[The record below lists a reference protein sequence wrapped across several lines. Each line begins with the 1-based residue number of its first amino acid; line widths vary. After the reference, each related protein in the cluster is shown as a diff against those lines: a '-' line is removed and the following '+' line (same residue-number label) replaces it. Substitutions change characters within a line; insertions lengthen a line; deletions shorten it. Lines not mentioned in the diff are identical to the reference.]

1 MIQKRKIVLTSSPQ
15 KFPTSEDI
23 ISFINSHDGEIRRR
37 EIAQAFHIKGNDRII
52 LKKML
57 KELVEKQA
65 IQQRGKYYRRKD
77 RLNLLVVKITGVDD
91 EGFLLGAPEIW
102 PEHEEKPLIRIF
114 SKTSKINSLNP
125 EDLALVRLKDPKAL
139 AAEFVRKL
147 DQKANR
153 VKGVFELDGE
163 GGRLILLEKR
173 RKVEYIIPAG
183 QTLNAQH
190 NDLVEA
196 EWVQGG
202 RGESLK
208 VTHILGSLNTPKS
221 ISLIAI
227 HTYDLPHEFSPQAIN
242 LAEKSKVPPL
252 EGREDLRDIP
262 LVTIDDEDAR
272 DFDDAIWASPD
283 SDPQNPNGWHL
294 IVAIA
299 DVSAYVTPK
308 DALDHE
314 AYRRGN
320 SVYFP
325 DRVVPMLP
333 EALSNNICSLKP
345 QEDRACLAV
354 HLWIN
359 QQGRLLKHKFSRALM
374 RSAARL
380 TYTKTQAA
388 FEGQKTDLSQDI
400 IKSVIRPLYGAYKA
414 LCMERDKR
422 GPLDL
427 DMPEEK
433 IYLDDKG
440 QVTKIAPR
448 PRFASHRLI
457 EEFMILANVAAA
469 IELETRQH
477 LCVYRVH
484 DEPTLEKVDAL
495 REFLKGFDLS
505 LPKGQAIRPKIFNYI
520 LEKAKESPAQGAI
533 HQLVLRA
540 QAQAVYSPENIGHF
554 GLNLPRY
561 CHFTSPI
568 RRYADLV
575 VHRALVA
582 VASSGKDT
590 MFPYT
595 LPQLKAVSEH
605 ISLTERVA
613 ATAERETT
621 ERYVAAY
628 LKDRIGENF
637 MARINGVTEFALFV
651 TIEENGADGIIPLRL
666 LADDYY
672 AYDQKKQRVVG
683 RRKKRVYTLGDR
695 LKVTL
700 QEAEPLLGGLTFL
713 PAETPKKG
721 TLSRRKRRR

>member
-1 MIQKRKIVLTSSPQ
+1 LASSSQ
-15 KFPTSEDI
+15 KFPSSEDI
-23 ISFINSHDGEIRRR
+23 LAFINSHEGEIRRR
-37 EIAQAFHIKGNDRII
+37 EIAQAFHIKGSDRII
-52 LKKML
+52 LKQML

-65 IQQRGKYYRRKD
+65 IQQRGKYYQRKD
-77 RLNLLVVKITGVDD
+77 RLNLLVVKIMGVDE
-91 EGFLLGAPEIW
+91 EGYLLCSPEIW
-102 PEHEEKPLIRIF
+102 PEHEEKPLIRVF
-114 SKTSKINSLNP
+114 SKSNKINTLNP
-125 EDLALVRLKDPKAL
+125 EDLALVRLKDQKSL
-139 AAEFVRKL
+139 VAEFVRKL
-147 DQKANR
+147 DEKTNR
-153 VKGVFELDGE
+153 VMGVFEIDGE
-163 GGRLILLEKR
+163 GGRLILPEKR
-173 RKVEYIIPAG
+173 RKVEYLIPAG
-183 QTLNAQH
+183 QTFNAQQ

-196 EWVQGG
+196 EWIQGR

-208 VTHILGSLNTPKS
+208 ITKILGSLNTPKS

-227 HTYDLPHEFSPQAIN
+227 HTYELPHEFSPQSID
-242 LAEKSKVPPL
+242 LAEKAEVPPL
-252 EGREDLRDIP
+252 GRREDLRKVP

-272 DFDDAIWASPD
+272 DFDDAVWASPD
-283 SDPQNPNGWHL
+283 PDPKNPNGWHL

-345 QEDRACLAV
+345 HEDRACLAV

-359 QQGRLLKHKFSRALM
+359 QQGRLLRHTFTRALM

-380 TYTKTQAA
+380 TYTKAQAA
-388 FEGQKTDLSQDI
+388 FEGHKTDLPYDI
-400 IKSVIRPLYGAYKA
+400 IKQVIRPLYGAYKA
-414 LCMERDKR
+414 LCSERDKR

-427 DMPEEK
+427 DMPEER
-433 IYLDDKG
+433 IYLDEKG
-440 QVTKIAPR
+440 QVSKIAPR
-448 PRFASHRLI
+448 PRLTSHRLI

-477 LCVYRVH
+477 LCMYRVH
-484 DEPTLEKVDAL
+484 DEPSLEKVDAL

-505 LPKGQAIRPKIFNYI
+505 LPKGQAIRPKVFNYI
-520 LEKAKESPAQGAI
+520 LEKAKESPAQAAI

-568 RRYADLV
+568 RRYADLI
-575 VHRALVA
+575 VHRALVEVIEKPKVQA
-582 VASSGKDT
+582 
-590 MFPYT
+590 FPYT
-595 LPQLKAVSEH
+595 LPQLKAIAEH
-605 ISLTERVA
+605 ISITERVA
-613 ATAERETT
+613 ASAERETT

-628 LKDRIGENF
+628 LKDKIGENF
-637 MARINGVTEFALFV
+637 MARINGVTEFAMFV

-666 LADDYY
+666 LGDDYY
-672 AYDQKKQRVVG
+672 IYDQKKQRVVG
-683 RRKKRVYTLGDR
+683 RRKKRIYTLGDR

-700 QEAEPLLGGLTFL
+700 HEAEPLLGGLTFL
-713 PAETPKKG
+713 PVQEKIAADHKNT
-721 TLSRRKRRR
+721 RRKNRR

>member
-1 MIQKRKIVLTSSPQ
+1 LASSPQ
-15 KFPTSEDI
+15 KFPTPEDI
-23 ISFINSHDGEIRRR
+23 LAFINSHESEIRRR
-37 EIAQAFHIKGNDRII
+37 EIAQAFHIKGNDRIV
-52 LKKML
+52 LKTIL

-65 IQQRGKYYRRKD
+65 IQQRGKYYQRKGQ
-77 RLNLLVVKITGVDD
+77 LNLLVVKITGVDD
-91 EGFLLGAPEIW
+91 EGYLLGCPEIW
-102 PEHEEKPLIRIF
+102 PDHEEKPLIRIF
-114 SKTSKINSLNP
+114 SKSTKINQLNP
-125 EDLALVRLKDPKAL
+125 EDLALVRLRDPKSL
-139 AAEFVRKL
+139 IAEFVRKL
-147 DQKANR
+147 DEKTNR
-153 VKGVFELDGE
+153 VMGVFELDGE
-163 GGRLILLEKR
+163 GGRLILPEKR
-173 RKVEYIIPAG
+173 RKVEYIIPVG
-183 QTLNAQH
+183 QTLNAQD

-196 EWVQGG
+196 EWSQGG

-208 VTHILGSLNTPKS
+208 VTKILGSLNTPKS

-227 HTYDLPHEFSPQAIN
+227 HTYDLPHEFSSPSID
-242 LAEKSKVPPL
+242 LAEKAKVPPL
-252 EGREDLRDIP
+252 STREDLRAIP

-283 SDPQNPNGWHL
+283 TDPKNPNGWHL

-354 HLWIN
+354 HLWVN
-359 QQGRLLKHKFSRALM
+359 QSGRLLRHKFSRALM

-388 FEGQKTDLSQDI
+388 FEGQKTDLSQEV
-400 IKSVIRPLYGAYKA
+400 IKDVILPLYGAYKS
-414 LCMERDKR
+414 LCIERAKR
-422 GPLDL
+422 GPLEL
-427 DMPEEK
+427 DMPEER
-433 IYLDDKG
+433 IYLDEKG
-440 QVTKIAPR
+440 QVSKIAPR
-448 PRFASHRLI
+448 LRFNSHRLI

-477 LCVYRVH
+477 LCIYRVH
-484 DEPTLEKVDAL
+484 DEPSLEKVDAL

-533 HQLVLRA
+533 NQLVLRA
-540 QAQAVYSPENIGHF
+540 QSQAVYSPENIGHF

-575 VHRALVA
+575 VHRALVETL
-582 VASSGKDT
+582 SQDEE
-590 MFPYT
+590 MLFPYT
-595 LPQLKAVSEH
+595 LPQLKAIAEH

-628 LKDRIGENF
+628 LKDKIGESF
-637 MARINGVTEFALFV
+637 MARINGVTEFAMFV
-651 TIEENGADGIIPLRL
+651 TIEENGADGIMPLRL

-700 QEAEPLLGGLTFL
+700 HEAEPLLGGLTFL
-713 PAETPKKG
+713 PAETQKK
-721 TLSRRKRRR
+721 SSSSSHKRRRK

>member
-1 MIQKRKIVLTSSPQ
+1 MAHTPQ
-15 KFPTSEDI
+15 KFPSSEDI
-23 ISFINSHDGEIRRR
+23 LGFINSHEGEIRRR
-37 EIAQAFHIKGNDRII
+37 EIAQAFHIKGNDRIV

-65 IQQRGKYYRRKD
+65 IQQRGKYYQRKGQ
-77 RLNLLVVKITGVDD
+77 LNLLVVKITGVDE
-91 EGFLLGAPEIW
+91 EGYLLGAPEIW
-102 PEHEEKPLIRIF
+102 PEHEEKPLIRVF
-114 SKTSKINSLNP
+114 SKANKINQLNP

-139 AAEFVRKL
+139 EAEFVRKF
-147 DQKANR
+147 DEKAHR
-153 VKGVFELDGE
+153 VMGVFELDGE
-163 GGRLILLEKR
+163 GGRLILPEKR
-173 RKVEYIIPAG
+173 RKIEYIIPAG
-183 QTLNAQH
+183 QTFNAQH

-196 EWVQGG
+196 EWIQGR

-208 VTHILGSLNTPKS
+208 VTKILGSLNAPKS

-227 HTYDLPHEFSPQAIN
+227 HTYELPHEFSPQSIE
-242 LAEKSKVPPL
+242 LAEKAKVPPL
-252 EGREDLRDIP
+252 GNREDLRDIP

-283 SDPQNPNGWHL
+283 TDPKNPKGWHL

-308 DALDHE
+308 DALDQE

-359 QQGRLLKHKFSRALM
+359 QSGRLLRHKFSRALM

-388 FEGQKTDLSQDI
+388 FEGQKTDLSKDF
-400 IKSVIRPLYGAYKA
+400 IKTVISPLYGAYKS
-414 LCMERDKR
+414 LCVERDKR

-427 DMPEEK
+427 DMPEER
-433 IYLDDKG
+433 IYLDEKG
-440 QVTKIAPR
+440 QVAKIAPR
-448 PRFASHRLI
+448 PRLNSHRLI

-477 LCVYRVH
+477 LCMYRVH
-484 DEPTLEKVDAL
+484 DEPSLEKVDAL

-505 LPKGQAIRPKIFNYI
+505 LPKGQAIRPKIFNHI

-533 HQLVLRA
+533 NQLVLRA

-575 VHRALVA
+575 VHRALVE
-582 VASSGKDT
+582 VMTNNKDT
-590 MFPYT
+590 PFSYT
-595 LPQLKAVSEH
+595 LPQLKAVAEH

-628 LKDRIGENF
+628 LKDKIGESF
-637 MARINGVTEFALFV
+637 MARINGVTEFAMFV
-651 TIEENGADGIIPLRL
+651 TIEENGADGIMPLRL

-683 RRKKRVYTLGDR
+683 RRKKRIYTLGDR

-700 QEAEPLLGGLTFL
+700 HEAEPLLGGLTFL
-713 PAETPKKG
+713 PAETQKKAMIS
-721 TLSRRKRRR
+721 SRKKRWK

>member
-1 MIQKRKIVLTSSPQ
+1 LTSSPQ

-23 ISFINSHDGEIRRR
+23 VNFINGHEDEIRRR

-57 KELVEKQA
+57 KELVEKQV
-65 IQQRGKYYRRKD
+65 IQQRGKYYQRKGQ
-77 RLNLLVVKITGVDD
+77 LNLLVVKITGVDED
-91 EGFLLGAPEIW
+91 GYLLGTPEIW
-102 PEHEEKPLIRIF
+102 PEHEEKPLIRVF
-114 SKTSKINSLNP
+114 SKTHKMNHLNP
-125 EDLALVRLKDPKAL
+125 EDLALVRLKGPKSL
-139 AAEFVRKL
+139 EAEFIRKM
-147 DQKANR
+147 DQKSHRVMGIFEAN
-153 VKGVFELDGE
+153 EE
-163 GGRLILLEKR
+163 GGRLILPEKR
-173 RKVEYIIPAG
+173 RKVEYVIPAG
-183 QTLNAQH
+183 QTLNAQQ

-196 EWVQGG
+196 EWIQG
-202 RGESLK
+202 RKGESLK
-208 VTHILGSLNTPKS
+208 VTKILGSLNTPKS

-227 HTYDLPHEFSPQAIN
+227 HSYELPHEFSPQSIE
-242 LAEKSKVPPL
+242 LAEKAKVPPL
-252 EGREDLRDIP
+252 GAREDLRDIP

-272 DFDDAIWASPD
+272 DFDDAIWATPD
-283 SDPQNPNGWHL
+283 TDPKNPKGWHL

-308 DALDHE
+308 DALDQE

-333 EALSNNICSLKP
+333 EALSNDICSLKP

-359 QQGRLLKHKFSRALM
+359 QHGRLLRHKFSRALM

-388 FEGQKTDLSQDI
+388 FEGQKTDLAHDF
-400 IKSVIRPLYGAYKA
+400 IKAVILPLYGAYKS
-414 LCMERDKR
+414 LCIERDKR
-422 GPLDL
+422 APLDL
-427 DMPEEK
+427 DMPEER
-433 IYLDDKG
+433 IYLDEKR
-440 QVTKIAPR
+440 QVSKIAPR
-448 PRFASHRLI
+448 PRFTSHRLI

-477 LCVYRVH
+477 LCMYRVH
-484 DEPTLEKVDAL
+484 DEPSLEKVDAL

-505 LPKGQAIRPKIFNYI
+505 LPKGQAIRPKVFNYI

-533 HQLVLRA
+533 NQLVLRA
-540 QAQAVYSPENIGHF
+540 QAQAVYSPENLGHF

-575 VHRALVA
+575 VHRALVD
-582 VASSGKDT
+582 VVTKNEDVP
-590 MFPYT
+590 FLYT
-595 LPQLKAVSEH
+595 LPQLKAVAEH

-628 LKDRIGENF
+628 LKDKIGENF
-637 MARINGVTEFALFV
+637 MARINGVTEFAMFV

-700 QEAEPLLGGLTFL
+700 QHAEPLLGGLTFV
-713 PAETPKKG
+713 PAETQKKG
-721 TLSRRKRRR
+721 MDSSRRGRRRK

>member
-1 MIQKRKIVLTSSPQ
+1 MASSSQ
-15 KFPTSEDI
+15 KFPTPDDI
-23 ISFINSHDGEIRRR
+23 LGFINSHEGEIRRR
-37 EIAQAFHIKGNDRII
+37 EIAQAFHIKGNDRIL

-65 IQQRGKYYRRKD
+65 IQQRGKYYQRKGQ
-77 RLNLLVVKITGVDD
+77 LNLLVAKITGVDE
-91 EGFLLGAPEIW
+91 EGYLLGSPEIW
-102 PEHEEKPLIRIF
+102 LEHEEKPLIRIF
-114 SKTSKINSLNP
+114 SKTAKINYLNP
-125 EDLALVRLKDPKAL
+125 EDLALVRLKGPKSL
-139 AAEFVRKL
+139 EAEFVRKL
-147 DQKANR
+147 DQKSHR
-153 VKGVFELDGE
+153 VMGVFELDGE
-163 GGRLILLEKR
+163 GGRLILPEKR
-173 RKVEYIIPAG
+173 RKVEYVIPAG

-196 EWVQGG
+196 EWTQGG

-208 VTHILGSLNTPKS
+208 VTKILGSLNTPKS

-227 HTYDLPHEFSPQAIN
+227 HTYELPHEFSPQSIEI
-242 LAEKSKVPPL
+242 AEKAKVPPL
-252 EGREDLRDIP
+252 GDREDLRDIP

-283 SDPQNPNGWHL
+283 TDPKNPHGWHL

-308 DALDHE
+308 DALDQE

-354 HLWIN
+354 HLWVN
-359 QQGRLLKHKFSRALM
+359 QSGRLLRHKFTRALM

-388 FEGQKTDLSQDI
+388 FEGQKTDLSQEF
-400 IKSVIRPLYGAYKA
+400 IKTVISPLYGAYKS
-414 LCMERDKR
+414 LCVERQKR

-427 DMPEEK
+427 DMPEER
-433 IYLDDKG
+433 IYLDEKG

-448 PRFASHRLI
+448 PRFTSHSLI
-457 EEFMILANVAAA
+457 EEYMILANVAAA
-469 IELETRQH
+469 IELEMRQH
-477 LCVYRVH
+477 LCMYRVH
-484 DEPTLEKVDAL
+484 DEPSLEKVDAL

-505 LPKGQAIRPKIFNYI
+505 LPKGQAIRPKIFNHI

-533 HQLVLRA
+533 QQLVLRA

-575 VHRALVA
+575 VHRALVD
-582 VASSGKDT
+582 VMSQHQDPS
-590 MFPYT
+590 FFYT
-595 LPQLKAVSEH
+595 LPQLKAVAEH

-628 LKDRIGENF
+628 LKDKIGESF
-637 MARINGVTEFALFV
+637 MARINGVTEFAMFV
-651 TIEENGADGIIPLRL
+651 TIEDNGADGIVPLRL

-700 QEAEPLLGGLTFL
+700 HEAEPLLGGLTFL
-713 PAETPKKG
+713 PAENQKKE
-721 TLSRRKRRR
+721 LPSHRKKWRR

>member
-1 MIQKRKIVLTSSPQ
+1 MASSSQ

-23 ISFINSHDGEIRRR
+23 LTFINRHEGEIRRG
-37 EIAQAFHIKGNDRII
+37 EIAQAFHIKGSDRII
-52 LKKML
+52 LKQML

-65 IQQRGKYYRRKD
+65 IQQRGKYYQRKD
-77 RLNLLVVKITGVDD
+77 RLNLLVVKITGVDE
-91 EGFLLGAPEIW
+91 EGYLLGSPEIW
-102 PEHEEKPLIRIF
+102 PEHEEKPLIRVF
-114 SKTSKINSLNP
+114 SKSNKINALNP
-125 EDLALVRLKDPKAL
+125 EDLALVRLKDPKSL
-139 AAEFVRKL
+139 VAEFVRKL
-147 DQKANR
+147 DEKTKR
-153 VKGVFELDGE
+153 IMGVFEVDGE
-163 GGRLILLEKR
+163 GGRLILPEKR
-173 RKVEYIIPAG
+173 RKIEYFIPAG
-183 QTLNAQH
+183 QTFNAQH

-196 EWVQGG
+196 EWIQGK

-208 VTHILGSLNTPKS
+208 VTKILGSLNTPKS

-227 HTYDLPHEFSPQAIN
+227 HTYELPHEFSPQSID
-242 LAEKSKVPPL
+242 LAEKAEVPPL
-252 EGREDLRDIP
+252 GKREDLRDIP

-272 DFDDAIWASPD
+272 DFDDAVWASPD
-283 SDPQNPNGWHL
+283 TDPKNPKGWHL

-345 QEDRACLAV
+345 HEDRACLAV
-354 HLWIN
+354 HLWIS
-359 QQGRLLKHKFSRALM
+359 QHGRLLRHKFTRGLM
-374 RSAARL
+374 RSAVRL
-380 TYTKTQAA
+380 TYTKAQAA
-388 FEGQKTDLSQDI
+388 FEGQKTDLPHDI
-400 IKSVIRPLYGAYKA
+400 IKKVVHPLYGAYKA
-414 LCMERDKR
+414 LCSEKDKR

-427 DMPEEK
+427 DMPEER
-433 IYLDDKG
+433 IYLDEKG
-440 QVTKIAPR
+440 QVSKIAPR
-448 PRFASHRLI
+448 PRLTSHRLI

-477 LCVYRVH
+477 LCMYRVH
-484 DEPTLEKVDAL
+484 DEPSLEKVDAL

-520 LEKAKESPAQGAI
+520 LEKAKESPAQAAI

-575 VHRALVA
+575 VHRALVEVIEKPKVQA
-582 VASSGKDT
+582 
-590 MFPYT
+590 FPYT
-595 LPQLKAVSEH
+595 LPQLKAIAEH
-605 ISLTERVA
+605 ISITERVA
-613 ATAERETT
+613 ASAERETT

-628 LKDRIGENF
+628 LKDKIGESF
-637 MARINGVTEFALFV
+637 MARINGVTEFAMFV

-666 LADDYY
+666 LGDDYY
-672 AYDQKKQRVVG
+672 IYDQKKQRVVG
-683 RRKKRVYTLGDR
+683 RRKKRIYTLGDR

-700 QEAEPLLGGLTFL
+700 HEAEPLLGGLTFL
-713 PAETPKKG
+713 PVQEKIASHHKNM
-721 TLSRRKRRR
+721 RRKKRR

>member
-1 MIQKRKIVLTSSPQ
+1 MIQKRKIVLTSSSQ
-15 KFPTSEDI
+15 KFPTLEDI
-23 ISFINSHDGEIRRR
+23 INFINSHEGEIRRR
-37 EIAQAFHIKGNDRII
+37 EIAQAFHIKGTDRVV

-65 IQQRGKYYRRKD
+65 IQQRGKYYQRKD

-91 EGFLLGAPEIW
+91 DGFLLGIPEIW
-102 PEHEEKPLIRIF
+102 PEHEEKPFIRVF
-114 SKTSKINSLNP
+114 SKTSRINHLNP
-125 EDLALVRLKDPKAL
+125 GELALVRLKEARDL

-147 DQKANR
+147 DEKANR
-153 VKGVFELDGE
+153 VMGVFELDAEG
-163 GGRLILLEKR
+163 GGRLILPEKR
-173 RKVEYIIPAG
+173 RKIEYGVPAG

-208 VTHILGSLNTPKS
+208 VIRILGSLNTPKS

-227 HTYDLPHEFSPQAIN
+227 HKYELPHEFSSQAIE
-242 LAEKSKVPPL
+242 LANKSQVPPL
-252 EGREDLRDIP
+252 ENREDLRDIP
-262 LVTIDDEDAR
+262 LVTVDDEDAR

-283 SDPQNPNGWHL
+283 SDPKNPNGWHL

-308 DALDHE
+308 DDLDHE

-345 QEDRACLAV
+345 HEDRACLAV

-359 QQGRLLKHKFSRALM
+359 QHGRLLRHKFSRALM

-380 TYTKTQAA
+380 TYTKAQAA
-388 FEGQKTDLSQDI
+388 FEGQKTDLSQNI
-400 IKSVIRPLYGAYKA
+400 IKSVIHPLYGAYKA
-414 LCMERDKR
+414 LCIERDKR
-422 GPLDL
+422 GPLEL

-505 LPKGQAIRPKIFNYI
+505 LPKGQVIRPKTFNYI

-533 HQLVLRA
+533 NQLVLRS

-554 GLNLPRY
+554 GLNLSRY

-568 RRYADLV
+568 RRYADLII
-575 VHRALVA
+575 HRALIA
-582 VASSGKDT
+582 AMSSHKGT
-590 MFPYT
+590 FPYT
-595 LPQLKAVSEH
+595 LPQLKAISEH
-605 ISLTERVA
+605 ISLTERTA
-613 ATAERETT
+613 ATAERETK

-637 MARINGVTEFALFV
+637 MARINGVTEYALFV
-651 TIEENGADGIIPLRL
+651 TIEENGADGIMPLRL

-713 PAETPKKG
+713 PAQTPKKE
-721 TLSRRKRRR
+721 TFSRRKKKR